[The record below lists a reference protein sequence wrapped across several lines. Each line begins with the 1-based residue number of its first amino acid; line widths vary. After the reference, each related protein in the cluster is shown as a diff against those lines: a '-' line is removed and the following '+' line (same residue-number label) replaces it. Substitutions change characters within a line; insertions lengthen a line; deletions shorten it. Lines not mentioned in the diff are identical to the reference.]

1 VARRWGL
8 VLPCVCVASLAGNV
22 YLYLESKSATRS
34 GPAAAPPAPRPPPVG
49 VRGGA
54 SAATPPQQTV
64 KPQTPPEGRAPAAE
78 TRPVKTPEECTRM
91 RFEENRA
98 ELREPAQRQQ
108 AKQNY
113 IANNREA
120 AEPGD
125 GLADLHLSEE
135 QLNRLYELA
144 AEWFVQS
151 AETIPPPRSRW
162 PLDQN
167 PLIAAEFGDEVAQKW
182 GKYQRESSGR
192 SRVRELAGR
201 MALEDVPLTAD
212 QSRQMIKLYTAL
224 DEERAAEVRDKGV
237 QPPSNEAE
245 AIAMHPG
252 TKERD
257 ARYHQKLVDRAAS
270 ILNSKQLDVLGRGFD
285 QRTALWERHW
295 EQLRSEGK
303 LVKTDADGCVRSYTP

>member
-1 VARRWGL
+1 
-8 VLPCVCVASLAGNV
+8 
-22 YLYLESKSATRS
+22 
-34 GPAAAPPAPRPPPVG
+34 
-49 VRGGA
+49 
-54 SAATPPQQTV
+54 
-64 KPQTPPEGRAPAAE
+64 
-78 TRPVKTPEECTRM
+78 M

-224 DEERAAEVRDKGV
+224 DEERVAEVRDKGV

-257 ARYHQKLVDRAAS
+257 ARYHQKLMDRAAS